1 MTAARVFGVQF
12 SADAD
17 RVLDV
22 RVSGSAIYT
31 GRAGKPS
38 AKDFPPDLVAA
49 VRDWAESGLTGVH
62 EDYRVPAKLVT
73 FLDATVRAGG
83 ITADVAKEVQRL
95 LKLGPEDQ

>member
-22 RVSGSAIYT
+22 RVSGSVGPGRT
-31 GRAGKPS
+31 GTPS

-49 VRDWAESGLTGVH
+49 LHTWSAPAQEGVH